1 MKLAIKAALIT
12 TAAVK
17 QIRLRTRRDPSMQ
30 TRMNRY
36 VAWHIDTSP
45 SHITTQLPPPYTPPP
60 FPASMSAPIPSSSS
74 AAQSPPAPPTL
85 QPTNNLHIIRTN
97 SAIRESILLDLS
109 LSPVPGYT
117 SDNHNLA
124 FESRNGSVR
133 AEVWV
138 REGRASDTTGGPAP
152 DRARMR
158 FTSQNGA
165 VSAQIVS
172 LGLPLTSARFL
183 VTHVSLPLQ
192 HQTESTDLR
201 PRLSL
206 HLNSQNG
213 STTLALPRT
222 FRGTLTLASVHG
234 SIRLSDALSSHTAL
248 LREEQGVRVV
258 FVGERR
264 QAGAGDMKDETDD
277 AYVGTRNGAVRVS
290 FDDEDAGGLRGE
302 SVGASI
308 SGAWSSFMKAFTG

>member
-1 MKLAIKAALIT
+1 
-12 TAAVK
+12 
-17 QIRLRTRRDPSMQ
+17 
-30 TRMNRY
+30 
-36 VAWHIDTSP
+36 
-45 SHITTQLPPPYTPPP
+45 
-60 FPASMSAPIPSSSS
+60 MSSPIPSSSS

-85 QPTNNLHIIRTN
+85 QPTNNLHLTRTN

-109 LSPVPGYT
+109 LSPVPEYT
-117 SDNHNLA
+117 GDDHNLA

-138 REGRASDTTGGPAP
+138 SGGHASGTIGGPGLPNP

-158 FTSQNGA
+158 FTSHNGA
-165 VSAQIVS
+165 VSAQVVS
-172 LGLPLTSARFL
+172 LGLTLTFALSL
-183 VTHVSLPLQ
+183 IIHVSLTRQ
-192 HQTESTDLR
+192 HQTASPDLR
-201 PRLSL
+201 PRLSI
-206 HLNSQNG
+206 HLSSQNG
-213 STTLALPRT
+213 SATLALPRT

-277 AYVGTRNGAVRVS
+277 AYVGTKNGAVRVS
-290 FDDEDAGGLRGE
+290 FDDEDTGGLRGE